1 MKIPKSL
8 FTFVLFIS
16 KLRSALGRARK
27 IWFLSTVVN
36 ENADPRQCHVINN
49 EGPRSQATSLEIRN
63 LWEPRMC
70 HVTKISQ
77 LWQKKCKI
85 NKIEK
90 FVKYFQS
97 DYHRNLRRTVMR
109 YVNLSTILVFRL
121 VSAKVHARFPDYNSM
136 VRAKIL
142 LPHEKRRLDAIDE
155 RTPHETTYMPIL
167 WAMNLLQKART
178 DGKIKV
184 EPPIYSNMISA
195 FDYLEDCNRKIFNH
209 GWVNF
214 PLAYT
219 QVRIFYVKLLL

>member
-1 MKIPKSL
+1 MK
-8 FTFVLFIS
+8 
-16 KLRSALGRARK
+16 
-27 IWFLSTVVN
+27 
-36 ENADPRQCHVINN
+36 
-49 EGPRSQATSLEIRN
+49 
-63 LWEPRMC
+63 
-70 HVTKISQ
+70 
-77 LWQKKCKI
+77 
-85 NKIEK
+85 
-90 FVKYFQS
+90 KYFQS

-219 QVRIFYVKLLL
+219 QVRIY

>member
-8 FTFVLFIS
+8 FTFVSFIS

-219 QVRIFYVKLLL
+219 QVRIY